1 MPRLTET
8 GSFGPPGWEPVV
20 LLSLN
25 VLGAI
30 AYVIGASHGWRIP
43 EEHGEIPVSG
53 EPYAWFAGI
62 LPVIAIFLPL
72 NFAWGLGILLR
83 RRWWSGRFWLFS
95 ALIWLVAVAIDF
107 AHH

>member
-1 MPRLTET
+1 MPKLTEP

-20 LLSLN
+20 LLALN

-30 AYVIGASHGWRIP
+30 AYVMGASHGWRIP
-43 EEHGEIPVSG
+43 EEHGMIPVSG
-53 EPYAWFAGI
+53 EPFVWFAGI

-95 ALIWLVAVAIDF
+95 AAIWLVAVVIDF